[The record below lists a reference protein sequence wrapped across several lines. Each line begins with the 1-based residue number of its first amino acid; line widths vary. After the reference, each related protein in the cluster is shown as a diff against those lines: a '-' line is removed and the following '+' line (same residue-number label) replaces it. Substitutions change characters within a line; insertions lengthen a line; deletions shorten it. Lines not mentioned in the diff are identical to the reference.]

1 VKRAKSSSS
10 SRRRSKR
17 SRTFDYGIRY
27 RRFLDALK
35 ARGVDGFLVN
45 HPPNLFYLFG
55 FSGSAGLAITLDGET
70 SLIVDGRYI
79 EQAVQQA
86 VNCKPLL
93 APKTPEE
100 SLRQLLG
107 RKRSKRRI
115 GVESRHLSFEMG
127 LQLQSWATA
136 HEFLPVPQLVE
147 ELRMIKDPGEIQI
160 MLKAFEIAQT
170 AYEQLVPDIQ
180 PGKTELQVAGRFEAL
195 LRELGAEKAS
205 FDTIVA
211 SGPRSSLPHGRATAK
226 LIEPSELVLVDF
238 GLVLDGY
245 CSDLTRVHF
254 PPGAKKPV
262 IFDIVREAQQRAL
275 ATVRPGIQSSD
286 VDRAARDCIAG
297 YGFGDYFSHSTGH
310 GLGLE
315 VHEPPLVSWRLPTI
329 LREGMAFT
337 IEPGIYLPGQHGIRL
352 EDVVVVTATGYRLLS
367 DPRR

>member
-1 VKRAKSSSS
+1 M
-10 SRRRSKR
+10 
-17 SRTFDYGIRY
+17 
-27 RRFLDALK
+27 
-35 ARGVDGFLVN
+35 DGFLVT

-55 FSGSAGLAITLDGET
+55 FSGSAGLALTLDGDT

-79 EQAVQQA
+79 EQAGQQA
-86 VNCKPLL
+86 VNCTPLL
-93 APKTPEE
+93 ASKTPEE
-100 SLRQLLG
+100 SLRQLLS
-107 RKRSKRRI
+107 RRRNKRRI

-127 LQLQSWATA
+127 LQLQSWAPA
-136 HEFLPVPQLVE
+136 HEFIPVPQLVE
-147 ELRMIKDPGEIQI
+147 ELRMIKEPGEIQI
-160 MLKAFEIAQT
+160 LLRAFEMAQT
-170 AYEQLVPDIQ
+170 AYQELVPAIQ

-211 SGPRSSLPHGRATAK
+211 SGRRSSLPHGRATAK

-238 GLVLDGY
+238 GLVLQGY

-254 PPGAKKPV
+254 PPGATKPAIYDV
-262 IFDIVREAQQRAL
+262 VQEAQERAL
-275 ATVRPGIQSSD
+275 ATVRPGIPSSD
-286 VDRAARDCIAG
+286 VDRAARDCIVRH
-297 YGFGDYFSHSTGH
+297 GFGEYFSHSTGH

-315 VHEPPLVSWRLPTI
+315 VHEPPLISWRMPTM
-329 LREGMAFT
+329 LQEGMAFT